1 MPPKSK
7 TTDFA
12 SPALDDSSW
21 RTLDLPHDFQF
32 EQPWT
37 ENGGGARGFKP
48 MCEGWYRKS
57 FPTDPSWKGKRVVLD
72 FGGIIYWGDVYLNG
86 TKIVST
92 DYGYVGLEADLTPF
106 LRHDGENVVAVYAST
121 GPKKGSRWYTGGGLF
136 RDVYLQVQ
144 NPTHIARHG
153 VYITTPEV
161 SSSRATVEA

>member
-1 MPPKSK
+1 MLVPVGVTAQYQKAQEKAPLVNVPLENFASQQKVLFNFGWK
-7 TTDFA
+7 FQLVTNENKNTDFA

-72 FGGIIYWGDVYLNG
+72 FGGIIYLGDVYLNG
-86 TKIVST
+86 TKIAST

-106 LRHDGENVVAVYAST
+106 YV
-121 GPKKGSRWYTGGGLF
+121 
-136 RDVYLQVQ
+136 
-144 NPTHIARHG
+144 
-153 VYITTPEV
+153 TTEK
-161 SSSRATVEA
+161 TW

>member
-1 MPPKSK
+1 MSATLYNSDICEYTQADTNRCSFFIIMYQIKNIVIIFFLMLVPVGVTAQYQKAQEKAPLVNVPLENFASQQKVLFNFGWK
-7 TTDFA
+7 FQLVTNENKNTDFA

-72 FGGIIYWGDVYLNG
+72 LSLI
-86 TKIVST
+86 
-92 DYGYVGLEADLTPF
+92 
-106 LRHDGENVVAVYAST
+106 
-121 GPKKGSRWYTGGGLF
+121 
-136 RDVYLQVQ
+136 
-144 NPTHIARHG
+144 HI
-153 VYITTPEV
+153 
-161 SSSRATVEA
+161 